1 MNRVVAIYPPVGFTR
16 QGRANKNEDYIL
28 PSAKRATDSD
38 RLFLVCDG
46 EGSEQQGELA
56 SLLAA
61 ETLQA
66 YMRTH
71 PTEHVDVT
79 YLQGA
84 IVAVEKAFDRAIR
97 EEVEANLAG
106 MSTTLILLSLHQR
119 GVTIAHIG
127 DRHIYHIRAGQILY
141 QTPNYQ
147 ATSKHPS
154 AEENWPSESSRQAV
168 VTQSIQGSRL
178 PAEPDVYETQDVA
191 ADDYFFLC
199 TDGVLE
205 AFTSTDVAQTLLS
218 RTLTDRQKVAV
229 LLDQCAEQS
238 TDNYSGYLIH
248 IAEVEPIAELPG
260 QSPVGD
266 GRISAPE
273 DSVGTYQYMLSEEEG
288 TLETENRNWFQRM
301 LL

>member
-1 MNRVVAIYPPVGFTR
+1 MNRVVVIHTPVGFTR
-16 QGRANKNEDYIL
+16 QGRASKNEDYIL
-28 PSAKRATDSD
+28 PTAKRATDSD

-84 IVAVEKAFDRAIR
+84 INAVEKAFDRAIR

-106 MSTTLILLSLHQR
+106 MSTTLTLLSLHQR

-127 DRHIYHIRAGQILY
+127 DSRVYHIRAGQILY
-141 QTPNYQ
+141 QIPNNR
-147 ATSKHPS
+147 ATS
-154 AEENWPSESSRQAV
+154 EQAV
-168 VTQSIQGSRL
+168 LTQSIQGSKL
-178 PAEPDVYETQDVA
+178 PAKPDVYETQDVA

-199 TDGVLE
+199 TAGFLE
-205 AFTSTDVAQTLLS
+205 AFTSTDLAQTLLS

-238 TDNYSGYLIH
+238 TDNYSGYMIH
-248 IAEVEPIAELPG
+248 VAAVESLSELPG
-260 QSPVGD
+260 QSPIRAERV
-266 GRISAPE
+266 STPE
-273 DSVGTYQYMLSEEEG
+273 NSMETFQYMLSEGEEA
-288 TLETENRNWFQRM
+288 LERENRNWFQRM

>member
-1 MNRVVAIYPPVGFTR
+1 MNRVVVIHTPVGFTR
-16 QGRANKNEDYIL
+16 QGRASKNEDYIL
-28 PSAKRATDSD
+28 PTAKRATDSD

-84 IVAVEKAFDRAIR
+84 INAVENAFDRAIR

-106 MSTTLILLSLHQR
+106 MSTTLTLLSLHQR

-127 DRHIYHIRAGQILY
+127 DSRVYHIRAGQILY
-141 QTPNYQ
+141 QIPNNR
-147 ATSKHPS
+147 ATS
-154 AEENWPSESSRQAV
+154 EQAV
-168 VTQSIQGSRL
+168 VIQSIQGSKL
-178 PAEPDVYETQDVA
+178 PAKPDVYETQDVA

-199 TDGVLE
+199 TAGFLE
-205 AFTSTDVAQTLLS
+205 AFTSTDLAQTLLS

-248 IAEVEPIAELPG
+248 VAAVESLSELPG
-260 QSPVGD
+260 QSPIRAERV
-266 GRISAPE
+266 STPE
-273 DSVGTYQYMLSEEEG
+273 NSMETFQYMLSEGEEA
-288 TLETENRNWFQRM
+288 LEMENRNWFQRM